1 MSGKRIS
8 IGARPLADPQAEAW
22 IRQGAAIDSGKAE
35 RYSARLTLDV
45 TPALRTGGLRAR
57 REHGGDA
64 ARGAEAAGHVMTP
77 GTHQAWRPLTLLT
90 GRIFALGWTALATSP
105 PRLIYNTSDNLP
117 AGWYSTSTANSLGPG
132 DLMLVHLMQ
141 WLAARLPA
149 GEGAV
154 VEGCGD
160 DGAAARLHTRSSETI
175 RINGVLVA
183 RCLGW

>member
-77 GTHQAWRPLTLLT
+77 GTHQAWRPLTLPAGSIST
-90 GRIFALGWTALATSP
+90 LGWAALATSP
-105 PRLIYNTSDNLP
+105 PQQAYNTSDSVP
-117 AGWYSTSTANSLGPG
+117 AG
-132 DLMLVHLMQ
+132 
-141 WLAARLPA
+141 
-149 GEGAV
+149 
-154 VEGCGD
+154 
-160 DGAAARLHTRSSETI
+160 
-175 RINGVLVA
+175 
-183 RCLGW
+183 